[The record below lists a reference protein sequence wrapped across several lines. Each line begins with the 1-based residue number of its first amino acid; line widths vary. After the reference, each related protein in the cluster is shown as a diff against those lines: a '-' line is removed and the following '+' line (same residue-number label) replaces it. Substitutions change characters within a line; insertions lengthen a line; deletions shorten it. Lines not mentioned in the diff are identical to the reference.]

1 MNVLVA
7 GVGQVLRG
15 DDGFGVEAV
24 RRLAEMDLGESV
36 RVIETGTGG
45 INLVTSLYDPT
56 DVLIVLDAVDHGREP
71 GTVMVI
77 EPEVADVDD
86 MPQLERWDFLADMH
100 YTKPESAFMLAK
112 ALGVLPER
120 FLIVGCQPKETEILE
135 VGLSPPVAAAVEVA
149 VAEVN
154 RLLSDLRLE
163 AAG

>member
-120 FLIVGCQPKETEILE
+120 FLIVGCQPKETETLE

>member
-1 MNVLVA
+1 MDVLIA

-15 DDGFGVEAV
+15 DDGFGVEVA
-24 RRLAEMDLGESV
+24 RRLVDLDLGESV

-45 INLVTSLYDPT
+45 INLVTALYDAT
-56 DVLIVLDAVDHGREP
+56 DVLIVLDAVDHGRPP

-86 MPQLERWDFLADMH
+86 MPDTARWDFLADMH

-120 FLIVGCQPKETEILE
+120 FYLVGCQPEETETLE
-135 VGLSPPVAAAVEVA
+135 VGLSPTVTSAVEVA
-149 VAEVN
+149 IEEVRRLLGEIRAEVG
-154 RLLSDLRLE
+154 R
-163 AAG
+163 

>member
-1 MNVLVA
+1 MDVLVA

-15 DDGFGVEAV
+15 DDGFGVEAA
-24 RRLAEMDLGESV
+24 RRLVHMDLGETV

-45 INLVTSLYDPT
+45 INLVTALYDPT

-86 MPQLERWDFLADMH
+86 MPDLQRWDFLSDMH

-120 FLIVGCQPKETEILE
+120 FLLVGCQPQETDVLE
-135 VGLSPPVAAAVEVA
+135 VGLSDVVTRAVDVA
-149 VAEVN
+149 VGEVC
-154 RLLSDLRLE
+154 RILEELREE
-163 AAG
+163 AA